1 MHGSLYRRAAY
12 YGVPML
18 FCLAVHQFAL
28 KTWFFQDDFAWLSLR
43 LGIDSP
49 SDLVHALFSPKAE
62 GTVRTLSERLYF
74 LVFPSLFGLNV
85 VPFKVWTFL
94 TELANI
100 ALLIQIARR
109 LTGSPLAGFLAAIL
123 WTANAGLALALGWS
137 SAYNEI
143 AFAFIILLAF
153 RLLLQYI
160 DTGQRKYWIWQWIVF
175 LLGFGV
181 LELNVVYPALA
192 AAYAWCC
199 ARTLLRRT
207 LYLFIPS
214 LLFIAAHFAFIPA
227 SSDPHYKMYVGSSP
241 FTMLW
246 TYWAYTLGGMR
257 VLRDG
262 WQPLALGL
270 VVTIAISAS
279 MAFFAAM
286 KLRRRE
292 WLPLFLLGWFIVV
305 ISPVLPLRDHFSEYY
320 VVVPSI
326 GLAILGA
333 WMLASVRGLAAAA
346 AAVLAVLYL
355 TASIAD
361 LHMTERYFY
370 ARARRMKFMVLGL
383 ESLPKTDA
391 GKTILLD
398 GVDNDLFWSGVS
410 DDPFRL
416 LGISRVYLPPGSE
429 ALIDPYAAW
438 GGVSRFVISF
448 NDVVE
453 RLRNHD
459 VVVLR
464 LEERQLR
471 NVTQAYLI
479 SASKKYVATRPG
491 FVDVA
496 DPRFE
501 ALVGASWYP
510 AEKDYRWMPKAATVK
525 ISVPP
530 GAGQMLRITGFCP
543 AAVVAQGPLE
553 VSFRASGIQLGKAIL
568 RKPDQSFEL
577 SFPVPPNPPPMMEV
591 EIEVNRTTQIAGD
604 SRPLGLV
611 FGTFTIK

>member
-1 MHGSLYRRAAY
+1 
-12 YGVPML
+12 ML

-28 KTWFFQDDFAWLSLR
+28 KTWFFQDDFAWLALR

-49 SDLVHALFSPKAE
+49 SDFVRALFSPKAE
-62 GTVRTLSERLYF
+62 GTIRTLSERLYF

-109 LTGSPLAGFLAAIL
+109 LTGSSLAGFLAAIL

-137 SAYNEI
+137 SAYNET
-143 AFAFIILLAF
+143 AFAFVILLAF

-181 LELNVVYPALA
+181 LELNVVYPAIA
-192 AAYAWCC
+192 AGYALCC
-199 ARTLLRRT
+199 ARTHLRRT
-207 LYLFIPS
+207 FYLFIPS
-214 LLFIAAHFAFIPA
+214 LLFIAAHFAFTPA
-227 SSDPHYKMYVGSSP
+227 SSDRHYKMYFGSSP

-246 TYWAYTLGGMR
+246 AYSAYALSGMR
-257 VLRDG
+257 VLRAG
-262 WQPLALGL
+262 WQPLSLGL
-270 VVTIAISAS
+270 VVTIAIGVS
-279 MAFFAAM
+279 MIFFAAI
-286 KLRRRE
+286 KLRRRD
-292 WLPLFLLGWFIVV
+292 WLPLFLLGWFLEV
-305 ISPVLPLRDHFSEYY
+305 ISPVLPLRDHFTEYY
-320 VVVPSI
+320 LVVPSI

-333 WMLASVRGLAAAA
+333 WMLASARGVAAVA
-346 AAVLAVLYL
+346 AAVLATLYL
-355 TASIAD
+355 TVSIAD
-361 LHMTERYFY
+361 LHTTERYFY
-370 ARARRMKFMVLGL
+370 ARARRMKYLVMGL
-383 ESLPKTDA
+383 ESLPKTEA

-398 GVDNDLFWSGVS
+398 GVDNDLFWSGIS

-416 LGISRVYLPPGSE
+416 LGISRVYLTPGSE
-429 ALIDPYAAW
+429 ALIDSDGGW
-438 GGVSRFVISF
+438 SGVSRFVISF
-448 NDVVE
+448 SDVVA

-464 LEERQLR
+464 PEERQLR

-479 SASKKYVATRPG
+479 STSEKYVATHPG

-496 DPRFE
+496 DPLFQ
-501 ALVGASWYP
+501 ALVGPDWYP
-510 AEKDYRWMPKAATVK
+510 AEKDYRWMPKAATVE
-525 ISVPP
+525 IAVPS
-530 GAGQMLRITGFCP
+530 GAGKMLRIMGFCP

-553 VSFRASGIQLGKAIL
+553 VSFRSSGIQLGKTL
-568 RKPDQSFEL
+568 LSKPDQSFEL
-577 SFPVPPNPPPMMEV
+577 SFPVPSNSPPMMEV
-591 EIEVNRTTQIAGD
+591 EIQVNRTTQIAGD